1 MVVAV
6 IVVITLFSVPI
17 FNAIRGGTDFT
28 SEVYDVAGILN
39 QARSYAIANDTY
51 VLAGIA
57 EVSAAQDSSARPQV
71 AGTGRIAMAIIA
83 SRSGTRPYQSLLNT
97 GSLANWGTSGYGAGG
112 AFVAVTNLM
121 VLQNIHL
128 ADLQNSTSL
137 PPQAGTM
144 ARPAVGAYYN
154 LSNANGTAST
164 QFAWPLGTQIS
175 SPNPQAQYIFAKVIE
190 FDPQGCARI
199 ISTGNPSSYPD
210 AVPQF
215 IEIGLQPEHGGVA
228 ADPPSSQSTDPGQ
241 IAAIQITG
249 VSGANQ
255 TYKP

>member
-1 MVVAV
+1 VVVAV
-6 IVVITLFSVPI
+6 IVIMTSLSIPA

-28 SEVYDVAGILN
+28 SEVYDVAGMLD

-57 EVSAAQDSSARPQV
+57 EVSGAQDSSASPQV

-83 SRSGTRPYQSLLNT
+83 SKAGTRPYQSLLNT
-97 GSLANWGTSGYGAGG
+97 GSLANWGTSGYGIGG
-112 AFVAVTNLM
+112 AFQTVTNLM

-128 ADLQNSTSL
+128 VDLQNSTSL
-137 PPQAGTM
+137 PPQSGNM

-154 LSNANGTAST
+154 LSNTNGTSST
-164 QFAWPLGTQIS
+164 QFAWPLGTKVFN
-175 SPNPQAQYIFAKVIE
+175 PNPQPQYTFAKVIE

-199 ISTGNPSSYPD
+199 ISTSNTASYPD
-210 AVPQF
+210 TVPQF
-215 IEIGLQPEHGGVA
+215 IEIGLQPAHGTIA
-228 ADPPSSQSTDPGQ
+228 AGPPSSQSTGQ

-255 TYKP
+255 TYRP